1 MKRKIV
7 VIFILLIILISN
19 IACNNDI
26 NSNQTSIKETE
37 NSKSKNELIFSTEY
51 QIEDYCDG
59 YFIVSKLQQNLWGV
73 IDENGEEIIPLKYKI
88 IEFANKEEVMDGR
101 NDKLY
106 FNVTEN
112 NITKHLNLNG
122 ELGGSCEFKPLLGT
136 NTDERKIYSK
146 SSTSVHLFKSNN
158 KNDYICSYD
167 IDEGYLIDYYQI
179 TSDYAFLVAEKENSS
194 KEVYLKDKAGNTIW
208 KKSCQ
213 NFKARKVDNLVIARF
228 YSLREEEFYA
238 MDIDGNWYSV
248 TDYHYDELGIHKG
261 AKSSGKLVDYTLGE
275 NDDIYIERNA
285 NSIYK
290 IKDENGNNLGYDI
303 YLQCQ
308 KHDNIFLLQNEN
320 SSVTMLNSKG
330 QIKNDLENFTW
341 TDSSDSEPEF
351 MGKCIYYDTVF
362 GSNDALYI
370 VRENQNK
377 NDVYKITIN

>member
-1 MKRKIV
+1 
-7 VIFILLIILISN
+7 
-19 IACNNDI
+19 
-26 NSNQTSIKETE
+26 
-37 NSKSKNELIFSTEY
+37 
-51 QIEDYCDG
+51 
-59 YFIVSKLQQNLWGV
+59 
-73 IDENGEEIIPLKYKI
+73 
-88 IEFANKEEVMDGR
+88 
-101 NDKLY
+101 
-106 FNVTEN
+106 
-112 NITKHLNLNG
+112 
-122 ELGGSCEFKPLLGT
+122 
-136 NTDERKIYSK
+136 
-146 SSTSVHLFKSNN
+146 
-158 KNDYICSYD
+158 
-167 IDEGYLIDYYQI
+167 
-179 TSDYAFLVAEKENSS
+179 
-194 KEVYLKDKAGNTIW
+194 
-208 KKSCQ
+208 
-213 NFKARKVDNLVIARF
+213 
-228 YSLREEEFYA
+228 

-275 NDDIYIERNA
+275 NNDIYIERNA